1 MASQMNA
8 WVELIP
14 GMDKLVGYMRAQDKK
29 IKHLQE
35 ENKKLQEHYDN
46 SIHTDWIA
54 EAAGEDPEYYRDVCC
69 ADTLGKMIKEN
80 KKLKQQEQEYQPKGS
95 QIDPEGLHDYMK
107 EEIDELKEEITEEMI
122 VREYGDESLQAKKY
136 GFGMYNP
143 DYVKALDKSSS
154 SDASMS
160 ESEDE

>member
-8 WVELIP
+8 SSELIP
-14 GMDKLVGYMRAQDKK
+14 GMDKLLEYMKNQDKK
-29 IKHLQE
+29 IKELQE
-35 ENKKLQEHYDN
+35 Q
-46 SIHTDWIA
+46 
-54 EAAGEDPEYYRDVCC
+54 
-69 ADTLGKMIKEN
+69 IKEL
-80 KKLKQQEQEYQPKGS
+80 KEKQQYQPKGS
-95 QIDPEGLHDYMK
+95 RIDPEGLHDYMK
-107 EEIDELKEEITEEMI
+107 EEIDELKQEITEEMI
-122 VREYGDESLQAKKY
+122 IREYGDESLQAKKY